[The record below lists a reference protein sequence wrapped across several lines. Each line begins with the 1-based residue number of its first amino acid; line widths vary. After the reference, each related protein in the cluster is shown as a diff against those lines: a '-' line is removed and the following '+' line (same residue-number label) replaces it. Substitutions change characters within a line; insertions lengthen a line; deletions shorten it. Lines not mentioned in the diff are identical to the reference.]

1 MRIEIWS
8 TVSSEKLSEYKR
20 AIFSLYFPS
29 ATDDS
34 RKRKLIEETRPPY
47 SITINIV
54 DDNNYQLLLYDERGY
69 KVLHKKDLSE
79 IEVCEAALIALRRN
93 TREINRF
100 NEAITKW

>member
-1 MRIEIWS
+1 MNLMSLEDIINKEGL
-8 TVSSEKLSEYKR
+8 SSKLLL
-20 AIFSLYFPS
+20 IN
-29 ATDDS
+29 DS

-100 NEAITKW
+100 NEAITK

>member
-1 MRIEIWS
+1 MNLMSLEDIINKEGL
-8 TVSSEKLSEYKR
+8 SSKLLL
-20 AIFSLYFPS
+20 IN
-29 ATDDS
+29 DS

-79 IEVCEAALIALRRN
+79 IEVCDAALIYLRRN

-100 NEAITKW
+100 NESITK